1 MEMQK
6 ITSIALKEGRF
17 IAALFHKDDIS
28 LSYRVLS
35 NDDRFKEE
43 ISFIRMKNPPPDV
56 MQKFQVKKLPS
67 LFIMTVDDSNQTK
80 EEKHEE
86 LEEGQQAF
94 KLQIAQYT
102 GKYNYDDLE
111 SYLQYFV
118 KKPDVKEQSISKV
131 IDDISSKKKFQKNCA
146 KGELCY
152 LLLLNGSPD

>member
-1 MEMQK
+1 MKHRPALIYFPKSLAQKDVKKTVFHPSDNFRTVYDEISNLIEDFTIPLASDMEMQK

-67 LFIMTVDDSNQTK
+67 LFIMTVDDSN
-80 EEKHEE
+80 
-86 LEEGQQAF
+86 
-94 KLQIAQYT
+94 
-102 GKYNYDDLE
+102 
-111 SYLQYFV
+111 
-118 KKPDVKEQSISKV
+118 
-131 IDDISSKKKFQKNCA
+131 
-146 KGELCY
+146 
-152 LLLLNGSPD
+152 